1 MSEIETLRK
10 KFVNSTLIN
19 KTCTTCLKE
28 YPRTLEFFYS
38 VADKK
43 RTNPGWTSSCIS
55 CENKRTSKYKRENK
69 SEVAITEMKYRQT
82 DTGFFSSMFYSMK
95 QSIHYDSTEFP
106 DTNSFIEHWHRQKEI
121 YGTKCPA
128 TGVEMTMIKGQGKPA
143 ATNISKDRILPFKKY
158 TKQNLIFT
166 TWKFNNDKNATTPK
180 MAKFIL
186 KITKER
192 YGTDEVE

>member
-28 YPRTLEFFYS
+28 YPRTLEFFYPMT
-38 VADKK
+38 DKR
-43 RTNPGWTSSCIS
+43 RTNPGWSATCIS
-55 CENKRTSKYKRENK
+55 CDNKRTSEYKRKNK
-69 SEVAITEMKYRQT
+69 TSQTTANIKYLQTEM
-82 DTGFFSSMFYSMK
+82 GFFTGMFHTMK
-95 QSIHYDSTEFP
+95 KSIHYDATEFP
-106 DTNSFIEHWHRQKEI
+106 DPDSLIQHWHRQKEI

-128 TGVEMTMIKGQGKPA
+128 TGVEMTMIKGQGKPTS
-143 ATNISKDRILPFKKY
+143 TNISKDRILCFKDY

-180 MAKFIL
+180 MARFIL
-186 KITKER
+186 KIAKER